1 MTDNTRILGDVVK
14 KAREATGLSQLSLSR
29 ATGVDNRTILN
40 IENYRGNPEYKN
52 LYPIIRYLKIDANQ
66 IFYPESQQE
75 SPSIRQLSALIN
87 DCTEKEANAIYP
99 LVESVI
105 LMLRNQSA
113 QNINA

>member
-1 MTDNTRILGDVVK
+1 MVESDASTKTVARMELIFLPLGV
-14 KAREATGLSQLSLSR
+14 QLEL
-29 ATGVDNRTILN
+29 AI
-40 IENYRGNPEYKN
+40 YEYKN

-105 LMLRNQSA
+105 HMLRNQSA